1 MSNSRMID
9 GMQKRFATIKPYLIG
24 AVVGGIVMIVVSL
37 KAGWVVGAGGHHSA
51 VIDARLDVVATVCAQ
66 QANAQWLA
74 DGNEASGL
82 EGWSNEDRKALAERF
97 TPELENIESA
107 DITRMCNRI
116 LRPA

>member
-9 GMQKRFATIKPYLIG
+9 GMQKRFATIRPYLVG
-24 AVVGGIVMIVVSL
+24 AVVGGIVIMIVSL
-37 KAGWVVGAGGHHSA
+37 KAGWVVGAGGHRSA
-51 VIDARLDVVATVCAQ
+51 LNEARLEVVATVCAQ

-82 EGWSNEDRKALAERF
+82 DGWSNEDRKALAEQF
-97 TPELENIESA
+97 TPELENIEGA
-107 DITRMCNRI
+107 DITSLCNEI